1 MNIAA
6 ATWRASLWIALL
18 AIPVPSARGNPPAPM
33 ETMVGC
39 VMDGQWIP
47 AEPFHFGWSKSLP
60 IVPCANIPFDF
71 EKYEGKRIRA
81 EAGIDLYNGIL
92 SCPTRVEIPGPC
104 EPGPNRA
111 TSTTRRS
118 RGSCPGSTSCT
129 RRIGA
134 AHLRFDPMRLPE
146 TCDGDGLRRFLIDLE
161 KTVNALDWDSLMENF
176 IDPGYIDEQLGELP
190 EGDPQQFLYELLFPG
205 LGDMDRLAPRCR
217 NILDAERKSF
227 GEKLSLIRD
236 FAVVDVGEEIL
247 VFRFHFGDGICVLEH
262 TATWHGTNGAYTI
275 KGGLG

>member
-18 AIPVPSARGNPPAPM
+18 TIPVPSARGNPPAPM

-47 AEPFHFGWSKSLP
+47 AEPFHYGWSKSLP

-92 SCPTRVEIPGPC
+92 SCPTRVEILGPC
-104 EPGPNRA
+104 EPGSNGFPEV
-111 TSTTRRS
+111 
-118 RGSCPGSTSCT
+118 PEK
-129 RRIGA
+129 IGA
-134 AHLRFDPMRLPE
+134 AHLRFDPTRLPE
-146 TCDGDGLRRFLIDLE
+146 SCDRDGLRRFLIGLE
-161 KTVNALDWDSLMENF
+161 KAVNARDWDSLMEDF
-176 IDPGYIDEQLGELP
+176 IDPGYIDEQLGQLP

-205 LGDMDRLAPRCR
+205 LGDMDRLAPRCW
-217 NILDAERKSF
+217 NILDVERKSF

-236 FAVVDVGEEIL
+236 FAVVDVGEEIV

-262 TATWHGTNGAYTI
+262 TATWHGKDGAYTI